1 MKIIDGTPLEIV
13 AISEKLAEVLAAE
26 DSLRSKLNEIQA
38 EFNSYW
44 FRECQNSFG
53 TGDIEFRLPRQ

>member
-1 MKIIDGTPLEIV
+1 MKVIDGTPLEIV

-26 DSLRSKLNEIQA
+26 DSLKSKLNEIQA
-38 EFNSYW
+38 NFNSYW
-44 FRECQNSFG
+44 LRECQNSFG

>member
-1 MKIIDGTPLEIV
+1 MKVIDGTPLEIV

-26 DSLRSKLNEIQA
+26 ESLKSKLNEIQA
-38 EFNSYW
+38 NFNSYW
-44 FRECQNSFG
+44 LRECQNSFG

>member
-1 MKIIDGTPLEIV
+1 MKITDGTPLEIV

-26 DSLRSKLNEIQA
+26 DSLKSKLNEIQA
-38 EFNSYW
+38 NFNSYW
-44 FRECQNSFG
+44 LRECQNSFG

>member
-1 MKIIDGTPLEIV
+1 MKITDGTPLEIV

-26 DSLRSKLNEIQA
+26 DSLKSKLNEIQA
-38 EFNSYW
+38 KFNSYW
-44 FRECQNSFG
+44 LRECQNSFG

>member
-44 FRECQNSFG
+44 LRECQNSFG

>member
-1 MKIIDGTPLEIV
+1 MKVIDGTPLEIV

-26 DSLRSKLNEIQA
+26 VSLKSKLDEIQA

-44 FRECQNSFG
+44 LRECQNSFV